1 MRSVSVANRQKQ
13 EKGQRNLAQ
22 AGRQVRIAG
31 AFLLL
36 IMLLLLSL
44 IWSICS
50 GSVSVPIM
58 EFLQELRE
66 PKLRGM
72 AWTIIWEIRLPRAL
86 AALILG
92 GALALSGYL
101 LQTFFHNPIAG
112 PFVLGISSG
121 SKLLVA
127 LVMVGFLEWNITINS
142 GMLVAA
148 AFAGALL
155 SMLFVLLVARKMEQM
170 AMLIVGGVMI
180 GYICSAITDFVVTFA
195 SDADIVNLHNWSMGS
210 FSGISWDNIR
220 VMTPVVLVSLVSRGS
235 FSGMTWE
242 NVAVMV
248 GVTFVSAAAVF
259 LLSKPIGA
267 YQMGETYAKSMGVNV
282 AHLRFFMVILSS
294 ILSGCVAA
302 FAGPVSFVG
311 IAVPHLIRWLFADT
325 RPLVLIPGCF
335 LGGSVFCL
343 FSDWL
348 ARTVFAPTELSISTV
363 TAVFGAPVVI
373 FVMMRKHRKST

>member
-1 MRSVSVANRQKQ
+1 MRSVSEANRQKQ
-13 EKGQRNLAQ
+13 ENGQRNLAQ

-44 IWSICS
+44 IWSACS

-195 SDADIVNLHNWSMGS
+195 SDADIVNLHNWS
-210 FSGISWDNIR
+210 
-220 VMTPVVLVSLVSRGS
+220 RGS

-242 NVAVMV
+242 NVAVMA

>member
-1 MRSVSVANRQKQ
+1 MRSVSEANRQKQ
-13 EKGQRNLAQ
+13 ENKQRNLAQ

-92 GALALSGYL
+92 GALALSGNL

-112 PFVLGISSG
+112 PIVLGISSG

-195 SDADIVNLHNWSMGS
+195 SDADIVNLHNWS
-210 FSGISWDNIR
+210 
-220 VMTPVVLVSLVSRGS
+220 RGS

-242 NVAVMV
+242 NVAVMA

-294 ILSGCVAA
+294 I
-302 FAGPVSFVG
+302 
-311 IAVPHLIRWLFADT
+311 
-325 RPLVLIPGCF
+325 
-335 LGGSVFCL
+335 
-343 FSDWL
+343 
-348 ARTVFAPTELSISTV
+348 
-363 TAVFGAPVVI
+363 
-373 FVMMRKHRKST
+373 

>member
-13 EKGQRNLAQ
+13 EKKQRNLAQ

-44 IWSICS
+44 IWSVCS

-142 GMLVAA
+142 GILVAA

-195 SDADIVNLHNWSMGS
+195 SDADIVNLHNWS
-210 FSGISWDNIR
+210 
-220 VMTPVVLVSLVSRGS
+220 RGS

-242 NVAVMV
+242 NVAVMA

-267 YQMGETYAKSMGVNV
+267 YQMGETYAKSMGVSV
-282 AHLRFFMVILSS
+282 AQLRFFMVILSS

-348 ARTVFAPTELSISTV
+348 ARMVFAPTELSISTV

>member
-1 MRSVSVANRQKQ
+1 MRSVSEANRQKQ
-13 EKGQRNLAQ
+13 EKKQRNLAQ

-127 LVMVGFLEWNITINS
+127 LVMVGFLEWDIAIDS

-155 SMLFVLLVARKMEQM
+155 LCCLCSWSRGKWNSM

-195 SDADIVNLHNWSMGS
+195 SDADIVNLHNWS
-210 FSGISWDNIR
+210 
-220 VMTPVVLVSLVSRGS
+220 RGS

-242 NVAVMV
+242 NVAVMA
-248 GVTFVSAAAVF
+248 GVTIVSAAAVF

>member
-1 MRSVSVANRQKQ
+1 MRSVSEANRQKQ
-13 EKGQRNLAQ
+13 EKKQRNLAQ

-44 IWSICS
+44 IWSVCS

-180 GYICSAITDFVVTFA
+180 GYICSAVTDFVVTFA
-195 SDADIVNLHNWSMGS
+195 SDADIVNLHNWS
-210 FSGISWDNIR
+210 
-220 VMTPVVLVSLVSRGS
+220 RGS

-242 NVAVMV
+242 NVAVMA

-282 AHLRFFMVILSS
+282 AHLRFFMVILSR

>member
-1 MRSVSVANRQKQ
+1 MHSVSEANRQKQ

-36 IMLLLLSL
+36 VVLLLLSL
-44 IWSICS
+44 IWSVCS
-50 GSVSVPIM
+50 GSVSVPIL

-66 PKLRGM
+66 PELRGM

-195 SDADIVNLHNWSMGS
+195 SDADIVNLHNWS
-210 FSGISWDNIR
+210 
-220 VMTPVVLVSLVSRGS
+220 RGS

-242 NVAVMV
+242 NVAVMA

-311 IAVPHLIRWLFADT
+311 IAVPHLIRWLFADA

-373 FVMMRKHRKST
+373 FVMMRKHRKSA

>member
-1 MRSVSVANRQKQ
+1 MRSVSEANRQKQ
-13 EKGQRNLAQ
+13 EKKQRNLAQ

-44 IWSICS
+44 IWSVCS

-180 GYICSAITDFVVTFA
+180 GYICSAVTDFVVTFA
-195 SDADIVNLHNWSMGS
+195 SDAYIVNLHNW
-210 FSGISWDNIR
+210 
-220 VMTPVVLVSLVSRGS
+220 SRGS

-242 NVAVMV
+242 NVAVMA

>member
-1 MRSVSVANRQKQ
+1 MRSVSEANRQKQ
-13 EKGQRNLAQ
+13 EKKQRNLAQ

-44 IWSICS
+44 IWSVCS

-195 SDADIVNLHNWSMGS
+195 SDADIVNLHNWS
-210 FSGISWDNIR
+210 
-220 VMTPVVLVSLVSRGS
+220 RGS
-235 FSGMTWE
+235 FSGMIWE
-242 NVAVMV
+242 NVAVMA

>member
-1 MRSVSVANRQKQ
+1 MRSVSEANRQKQ
-13 EKGQRNLAQ
+13 EKKQRNLAQ

-44 IWSICS
+44 IWSACS

-195 SDADIVNLHNWSMGS
+195 SDADIVNLHNWS
-210 FSGISWDNIR
+210 
-220 VMTPVVLVSLVSRGS
+220 RGS

-242 NVAVMV
+242 NVAVMA

-373 FVMMRKHRKST
+373 FVMIRKHRKST

>member
-44 IWSICS
+44 IWSACS

-195 SDADIVNLHNWSMGS
+195 SDADIVNLHNWS
-210 FSGISWDNIR
+210 
-220 VMTPVVLVSLVSRGS
+220 RGS

-242 NVAVMV
+242 NVAVMA

-311 IAVPHLIRWLFADT
+311 IAVPHLIRWLYADT

>member
-13 EKGQRNLAQ
+13 EKKQRNLAQ

-44 IWSICS
+44 IWSACS

-195 SDADIVNLHNWSMGS
+195 SDADIVNLHNWS
-210 FSGISWDNIR
+210 
-220 VMTPVVLVSLVSRGS
+220 RGS

-242 NVAVMV
+242 NVAVMA

-267 YQMGETYAKSMGVNV
+267 YQMGETYAKSMGVSV
-282 AHLRFFMVILSS
+282 AYLRFFMVILSS

-343 FSDWL
+343 ISDWL

>member
-1 MRSVSVANRQKQ
+1 MRSVSEANRQKQ
-13 EKGQRNLAQ
+13 EKKQRNLAQ

-195 SDADIVNLHNWSMGS
+195 SDADIVNLHNWS
-210 FSGISWDNIR
+210 
-220 VMTPVVLVSLVSRGS
+220 RGS

-242 NVAVMV
+242 NVAVMA

-325 RPLVLIPGCF
+325 RPLGLIPGCF

>member
-1 MRSVSVANRQKQ
+1 MRSVSEANRQKQ
-13 EKGQRNLAQ
+13 EKKQRNLAQ

-44 IWSICS
+44 IWSVCS

-195 SDADIVNLHNWSMGS
+195 SDADMVNLHNW
-210 FSGISWDNIR
+210 
-220 VMTPVVLVSLVSRGS
+220 SRGS

-242 NVAVMV
+242 NVAVMA

>member
-1 MRSVSVANRQKQ
+1 MRSVSEANRQKQ
-13 EKGQRNLAQ
+13 EKKQRNLAQ
-22 AGRQVRIAG
+22 SGRQVRIAG

-44 IWSICS
+44 IWSACS

-195 SDADIVNLHNWSMGS
+195 SDADIVNLHNWS
-210 FSGISWDNIR
+210 
-220 VMTPVVLVSLVSRGS
+220 RGS

-242 NVAVMV
+242 NVAVMA

-267 YQMGETYAKSMGVNV
+267 YQMGETYARSMGVSV

>member
-1 MRSVSVANRQKQ
+1 MRSVSEANRQKQ
-13 EKGQRNLAQ
+13 EKKQRNLAQ

-44 IWSICS
+44 IWSACS

-66 PKLRGM
+66 PKPRGM

-195 SDADIVNLHNWSMGS
+195 SDADIVNLHNWS
-210 FSGISWDNIR
+210 
-220 VMTPVVLVSLVSRGS
+220 RGS

-242 NVAVMV
+242 NVAVMA

-267 YQMGETYAKSMGVNV
+267 YQMGETYARSMGVNV